1 MMHVEQVVE
10 TKKIA
15 KRQTRDNDKKKKK
28 TTSISS
34 TQFARA
40 KERKKSS

>member
-15 KRQTRDNDKKKKK
+15 KRQTRANDKKKK